1 MSEDSPERLA
11 SVAAKIDALDPGPEM
26 DARSA
31 QVIGWEVLG
40 VAKRFAR
47 GVKPGGEER
56 SLIPRFSVDPAAV
69 FELEEGL
76 METEHFGLY
85 VAHLTESVVPEQG
98 GVYSEAH
105 LFAIAHAAP
114 EVRCRAA
121 LKASMR
127 IPTKLAQPGPAT
139 ATQRPAPQR
148 RPVRSNRDDVELL

>member
-11 SVAAKIDALDPGPEM
+11 SVAAKIDALEPGPEM

-47 GVKPGGEER
+47 GVKPGGGDR
-56 SLIPRFSVDPAAV
+56 SLIPRFSLDPAAV

-76 METEHFGLY
+76 AESEHFELY
-85 VAHLTESVVPEQG
+85 VAHLVEAVAPEE
-98 GVYSEAH
+98 GVAYSEEH

-121 LKASMR
+121 LKASMK
-127 IPTKLAQPGPAT
+127 IPTQKPAKPAPAARR
-139 ATQRPAPQR
+139 ATPSRRPARQ
-148 RPVRSNRDDVELL
+148 SQDEVELL

>member
-11 SVAAKIDALDPGPEM
+11 SVAAKIEALEPGPEM

-56 SLIPRFSVDPAAV
+56 ALIPRFSIDPAAV
-69 FELEEGL
+69 FELEESL
-76 METEHFGLY
+76 AETEHFALY
-85 VAHLTESVVPEQG
+85 VSHLVESVIPEEG
-98 GVYSEAH
+98 GAYSEAH

-121 LKASMR
+121 LKASMK
-127 IPTKLAQPGPAT
+127 IPTKLASPKPEAP
-139 ATQRPAPQR
+139 RPASPR
-148 RPVRSNRDDVELL
+148 RRSRSNDDVELL